1 MTKIKDDSPNPS
13 HPRRIKIILSLI
25 ISISIDLTKQIKI
38 KENCLNSV
46 FGIYIILKI
55 RIILEMNITIDI
67 NKIEIQ
73 SINRLIEKLVI
84 FLVQIGISIE
94 IKMLLLNRNLLIKKV
109 IIAKISKIKK
119 IKMYKIDGTTNHCFV

>member
-1 MTKIKDDSPNPS
+1 
-13 HPRRIKIILSLI
+13 
-25 ISISIDLTKQIKI
+25 
-38 KENCLNSV
+38 
-46 FGIYIILKI
+46 
-55 RIILEMNITIDI
+55 MNITVDI

-73 SINRLIEKLVI
+73 SINRLIEKLVT

-119 IKMYKIDGTTNHCFV
+119 IKMYKINGTTNHCFV